1 MKKQQRSEAKAECAS
16 SAKRNTTW
24 KSIDFSK
31 CERKVK
37 KLQIRIAKAQKEK
50 RYNKVKALQHL
61 LVTSFEA
68 KALAV
73 RKVTSNKGKRTAGVD
88 HIKWDTDAKKIEAI
102 RSLTR
107 RGYKAL
113 PLKRVNIPKAN
124 GKTRPLGIPT
134 MKDRA
139 MQALY
144 LMALEPLTENEA
156 DANSYGFR
164 KFRSTADAIDA
175 LHRWLSKSYS
185 PEWILEG
192 DIKGC
197 FDHISHDWLL
207 NHIPMD
213 KTILRKWLKCGAV
226 FNGKLFPTEEGTP
239 QGGIIS
245 PTLANIALDGLQP
258 LLAERFKRLWRNNK
272 TFHYKV
278 NLIRYA
284 DDFIITGR
292 DKELLENEVKPIVI
306 EFLKERGLTLSEE
319 KTTITNIYD
328 GFDFL
333 GFNVRKFGK
342 RLYTSPSKDA
352 QKRFRAKIGDIVK
365 GHKMCKQESLIRML
379 NPVITGWGNY
389 YRYGASTDAF
399 HGCDNHIYNL
409 TKKWA
414 LRRHPKKRKSWVADK
429 YWHEIRGRKWTFA
442 WKYETKSKKVNYLT
456 LKRLS
461 DIHYTPY
468 KQIKGEANPF
478 DPEYDDYFFQ
488 RKEQQ
493 MLESLKGRKSLLY
506 LWNKQNRI
514 CPLCG
519 KEIDCTKAWNVNE
532 ISVGGSIVRQ
542 LVHNNCYKRNKRK
555 C

>member
-1 MKKQQRSEAKAECAS
+1 MHYNDQGADFKYLIVNERDKRFGLSVTTVGFQAIRAGSVYPPRNHPDAYYFTAQKGRVLHEYQLVYITKGRGTFASDTTPSVDISKGQILFLFPGQWHTYAPLQKTGWNEYYIGFEGPIIDNLVKNSFISKENQILDIGINEELASLFARALEVAEADKTAAQQYLSGIVLHIMGAVLAISQNKRYEVDNAAQKIE
-16 SAKRNTTW
+16 SAK
-24 KSIDFSK
+24 
-31 CERKVK
+31 
-37 KLQIRIAKAQKEK
+37 
-50 RYNKVKALQHL
+50 
-61 LVTSFEA
+61 
-68 KALAV
+68 
-73 RKVTSNKGKRTAGVD
+73 
-88 HIKWDTDAKKIEAI
+88 
-102 RSLTR
+102 
-107 RGYKAL
+107 
-113 PLKRVNIPKAN
+113 
-124 GKTRPLGIPT
+124 
-134 MKDRA
+134 
-139 MQALY
+139 
-144 LMALEPLTENEA
+144 
-156 DANSYGFR
+156 
-164 KFRSTADAIDA
+164 
-175 LHRWLSKSYS
+175 
-185 PEWILEG
+185 
-192 DIKGC
+192 
-197 FDHISHDWLL
+197 
-207 NHIPMD
+207 
-213 KTILRKWLKCGAV
+213 
-226 FNGKLFPTEEGTP
+226 
-239 QGGIIS
+239 IIMH
-245 PTLANIALDGLQP
+245 
-258 LLAERFKRLWRNNK
+258 E
-272 TFHYKV
+272 
-278 NLIRYA
+278 
-284 DDFIITGR
+284 
-292 DKELLENEVKPIVI
+292 
-306 EFLKERGLTLSEE
+306 
-319 KTTITNIYD
+319 
-328 GFDFL
+328 
-333 GFNVRKFGK
+333 NVRKFGK

>member
-1 MKKQQRSEAKAECAS
+1 MEIL
-16 SAKRNTTW
+16 T
-24 KSIDFSK
+24 
-31 CERKVK
+31 
-37 KLQIRIAKAQKEK
+37 KLQENSKKHHDEVFTRLYRYLLRPDIYSIA
-50 RYNKVKALQHL
+50 YQHL
-61 LVTSFEA
+61 Y
-68 KALAV
+68 
-73 RKVTSNKGKRTAGVD
+73 SNEGAGTKGVD
-88 HIKWDTDAKKIEAI
+88 EDTADGFSEEYVERIIEALRTETYRPKPVR
-102 RSLTR
+102 RS
-107 RGYKAL
+107 YIQKS
-113 PLKRVNIPKAN
+113 N
-124 GKTRPLGIPT
+124 GKMRPLGLPT
-134 MKDRA
+134 FTDKLVQEVMR
-139 MQALY
+139 MI
-144 LMALEPLTENEA
+144 LEAVYEPVFSNY
-156 DANSYGFR
+156 SHGFR
-164 KFRSTADAIDA
+164 PGRSCHTALAQLKHEFIGA
-175 LHRWLSKSYS
+175 SWFV
-185 PEWILEG
+185 EG

-197 FDHISHDWLL
+197 FDHISHDWLIE
-207 NHIPMD
+207 NIPMD

-245 PTLANIALDGLQP
+245 PTLANMVLDGLQP
-258 LLAERFKRLWRNNK
+258 LLAKRFKRLWRNNK

-342 RLYTSPSKDA
+342 KLYTSPSKDA
-352 QKRFRAKIGDIVK
+352 QKRFRAKISDIVK

-399 HGCDNHIYNL
+399 HGCDYHIYNL

-414 LRRHPKKRKSWVADK
+414 LRRHPKKRKSWVADR

-442 WKYETKSKKVNYLT
+442 WKYETKSMKVNYLT

-468 KQIKGEANPF
+468 KQVKGEANPF
-478 DPEYDDYFFQ
+478 DPEYDDYFSQ

>member
-1 MKKQQRSEAKAECAS
+1 M
-16 SAKRNTTW
+16 N
-24 KSIDFSK
+24 
-31 CERKVK
+31 
-37 KLQIRIAKAQKEK
+37 
-50 RYNKVKALQHL
+50 Y
-61 LVTSFEA
+61 
-68 KALAV
+68 
-73 RKVTSNKGKRTAGVD
+73 GKRQ
-88 HIKWDTDAKKIEAI
+88 
-102 RSLTR
+102 
-107 RGYKAL
+107 
-113 PLKRVNIPKAN
+113 KAN
-124 GKTRPLGIPT
+124 SRRLTNSNAGAISPNLSDGVYPEENGKLRPLNIPT
-134 MKDRA
+134 MTDRA
-139 MQALY
+139 MQTLY
-144 LMALEPLTENEA
+144 KFALEPLAETLA
-156 DANSYGFR
+156 DPNSYGFR
-164 KFRSTADAIDA
+164 IGRSTHDAIGQCFNDLCRA
-175 LHRWLSKSYS
+175 GS
-185 PEWILEG
+185 PQWILEG

-197 FDHISHDWLL
+197 FDHISHDWLIE
-207 NHIPMD
+207 NIPMD

-245 PTLANIALDGLQP
+245 PTLANMALDGLQP
-258 LLAERFKRLWRNNK
+258 LLAERFKRRFINYK

-292 DKELLENEVKPIVI
+292 DKELLENEVKPMVI

-342 RLYTSPSKDA
+342 KLYTSPSKDA
-352 QKRFRAKIGDIVK
+352 QKRFRAKISDIVK

-389 YRYGASTDAF
+389 YRYGASTNAF

-456 LKRLS
+456 LKKVVG
-461 DIHYTPY
+461 YTLY
-468 KQIKGEANPF
+468 SVQASQGGGKPF
-478 DPEYDDYFFQ
+478 RPGI
-488 RKEQQ
+488 R
-493 MLESLKGRKSLLY
+493 
-506 LWNKQNRI
+506 
-514 CPLCG
+514 
-519 KEIDCTKAWNVNE
+519 
-532 ISVGGSIVRQ
+532 
-542 LVHNNCYKRNKRK
+542 
-555 C
+555 

>member
-1 MKKQQRSEAKAECAS
+1 MKQTHFFA
-16 SAKRNTTW
+16 
-24 KSIDFSK
+24 
-31 CERKVK
+31 
-37 KLQIRIAKAQKEK
+37 
-50 RYNKVKALQHL
+50 
-61 LVTSFEA
+61 
-68 KALAV
+68 AV
-73 RKVTSNKGKRTAGVD
+73 VTAGMMCLSTFSVQGYAGTDNSKDVVETVIGDIDQNGVVD
-88 HIKWDTDAKKIEAI
+88 
-102 RSLTR
+102 
-107 RGYKAL
+107 
-113 PLKRVNIPKAN
+113 P
-124 GKTRPLGIPT
+124 
-134 MKDRA
+134 
-139 MQALY
+139 
-144 LMALEPLTENEA
+144 
-156 DANSYGFR
+156 
-164 KFRSTADAIDA
+164 ADAIAILKINANENAYSENQIKVADVNADGAITAEDA
-175 LHRWLSKSYS
+175 TMVLTFYAKTMAGMSPVWNSNAIFTFSDNNMKCKKNDENYTGMIVNADSDVYYYQDGIASK
-185 PEWILEG
+185 G
-192 DIKGC
+192 
-197 FDHISHDWLL
+197 
-207 NHIPMD
+207 
-213 KTILRKWLKCGAV
+213 
-226 FNGKLFPTEEGTP
+226 
-239 QGGIIS
+239 
-245 PTLANIALDGLQP
+245 LAK
-258 LLAERFKRLWRNNK
+258 RFKRLWRNNK

-342 RLYTSPSKDA
+342 KLYTSPSKDA
-352 QKRFRAKIGDIVK
+352 QKRFRAKISDIVK

-399 HGCDNHIYNL
+399 HGCDYHIYNL

-414 LRRHPKKRKSWVADK
+414 LRRHPKKRKSWVADR

-442 WKYETKSKKVNYLT
+442 WKYETKSMKVNYLT

-468 KQIKGEANPF
+468 KQVKGEANPF
-478 DPEYDDYFFQ
+478 DPEYDDYFSQ

>member
-1 MKKQQRSEAKAECAS
+1 MCIWDSPKRKYKAIGEL
-16 SAKRNTTW
+16 K
-24 KSIDFSK
+24 
-31 CERKVK
+31 
-37 KLQIRIAKAQKEK
+37 
-50 RYNKVKALQHL
+50 
-61 LVTSFEA
+61 
-68 KALAV
+68 
-73 RKVTSNKGKRTAGVD
+73 
-88 HIKWDTDAKKIEAI
+88 
-102 RSLTR
+102 R
-107 RGYKAL
+107 RGYNPQ
-113 PLKRVNIPKAN
+113 PLRRVHIKKKN
-124 GKTRPLGIPT
+124 GKLRPLGIPT

-144 LMALEPLTENEA
+144 LMALEPIAETTG
-156 DANSYGFR
+156 DRFSYGFR
-164 KFRSTADAIDA
+164 KKRRTMDAIRQIDTV
-175 LHRWLSKSYS
+175 LNRQHS
-185 PEWILEG
+185 PEWVLEG

-197 FDHISHDWLL
+197 FDHISHDWLIE
-207 NHIPMD
+207 NIPMD

-245 PTLANIALDGLQP
+245 PTLANMALDGLQP

-292 DKELLENEVKPIVI
+292 DKELLKNEVKPLVI
-306 EFLKERGLTLSEE
+306 EFLKQRGLTLSEE
-319 KTTITNIYD
+319 KTTITNIFD

-333 GFNVRKFGK
+333 GFNIRKFNK
-342 RLYTSPSKDA
+342 RLYTSPSKDS
-352 QKRFRAKIGDIVK
+352 QKRFRAKISDIVK
-365 GHKMCKQESLIRML
+365 RHKMCKQESLIRML

-389 YRYGASTDAF
+389 FRYGASTDAF
-399 HGCDNHIYNL
+399 HGCDNHIYTL
-409 TKKWA
+409 TNKWA
-414 LRRHPKKRKSWVADK
+414 LRRHPKKKKSWVAEK
-429 YWHEIRGRKWTFA
+429 YWHKLRGRRWTFA
-442 WKYETKSKKVNYLT
+442 WKYETKDKRVNYLT
-456 LKRLS
+456 LKKLS

-468 KQIKGEANPF
+468 KQVKGEANPF

-506 LWNKQNRI
+506 LWNKQKRI

-519 KEIDCTKAWNVNE
+519 KEIDCSKAWNVNE

>member
-1 MKKQQRSEAKAECAS
+1 MNEIKTSCAPADS
-16 SAKRNTTW
+16 RNLTW
-24 KSIDFSK
+24 DGMNWSK
-31 CERKVK
+31 CETYVR
-37 KLQIRIAKAQKEK
+37 KLQARIVKAQKEG
-50 RYNKVKALQHL
+50 RHNKVKTLQWMLTH
-61 LVTSFEA
+61 SFYA

-73 RKVTSNKGKRTAGVD
+73 KRVTSNKGKNTSGVD
-88 HIKWDTDAKKIEAI
+88 KQLWDSPKRKYKAI
-102 RSLTR
+102 GELRR
-107 RGYKAL
+107 RGYHPQ
-113 PLKRVNIPKAN
+113 PLRRVHIKKKN
-124 GKTRPLGIPT
+124 GKLRPLGIPT

-144 LMALEPLTENEA
+144 LMALEPIAETTG
-156 DANSYGFR
+156 DRFSYGFR
-164 KFRSTADAIDA
+164 KKRRTMDAIRQIDSV
-175 LHRWLSKSYS
+175 LNRQHS

-197 FDHISHDWLL
+197 FDHISHDWLIE
-207 NHIPMD
+207 NIPMD

-245 PTLANIALDGLQP
+245 PTLANMALDGLQP
-258 LLAERFKRLWRNNK
+258 LLAERFKRRFINYK

-292 DKELLENEVKPIVI
+292 DKELLENEVKPMVI

-352 QKRFRAKIGDIVK
+352 QKRFRAKISDIVK

-389 YRYGASTDAF
+389 YRYGASTNAF

-468 KQIKGEANPF
+468 KQVKGEANPF

-506 LWNKQNRI
+506 LWNKQKRT

-542 LVHNNCYKRNKRK
+542 LVHNNCYKRNKRN

>member
-1 MKKQQRSEAKAECAS
+1 M
-16 SAKRNTTW
+16 
-24 KSIDFSK
+24 
-31 CERKVK
+31 
-37 KLQIRIAKAQKEK
+37 
-50 RYNKVKALQHL
+50 
-61 LVTSFEA
+61 
-68 KALAV
+68 
-73 RKVTSNKGKRTAGVD
+73 
-88 HIKWDTDAKKIEAI
+88 
-102 RSLTR
+102 
-107 RGYKAL
+107 
-113 PLKRVNIPKAN
+113 
-124 GKTRPLGIPT
+124 
-134 MKDRA
+134 
-139 MQALY
+139 
-144 LMALEPLTENEA
+144 
-156 DANSYGFR
+156 
-164 KFRSTADAIDA
+164 
-175 LHRWLSKSYS
+175 
-185 PEWILEG
+185 
-192 DIKGC
+192 
-197 FDHISHDWLL
+197 
-207 NHIPMD
+207 
-213 KTILRKWLKCGAV
+213 
-226 FNGKLFPTEEGTP
+226 
-239 QGGIIS
+239 
-245 PTLANIALDGLQP
+245 
-258 LLAERFKRLWRNNK
+258 
-272 TFHYKV
+272 
-278 NLIRYA
+278 
-284 DDFIITGR
+284 
-292 DKELLENEVKPIVI
+292 VI

-352 QKRFRAKIGDIVK
+352 QKRFRAKISDIVK

-389 YRYGASTDAF
+389 YRYGASTNAF

-468 KQIKGEANPF
+468 KQVKGEANPF

-506 LWNKQNRI
+506 LWNKQKRT

-519 KEIDCTKAWNVNE
+519 KEINCTKAWNVNE

-542 LVHNNCYKRNKRK
+542 LVHNNCYKRNKRN

>member
-1 MKKQQRSEAKAECAS
+1 MKKRQLDEAQAKCAS
-16 SAKRNTTW
+16 SAALTAWQTINW
-24 KSIDFSK
+24 VS
-31 CERKVK
+31 CEKEVRKLQVRIVEALKANRIGKVK
-37 KLQIRIAKAQKEK
+37 SLQRI
-50 RYNKVKALQHL
+50 LIS
-61 LVTSFEA
+61 SFSA

-73 RKVTSNKGKRTAGVD
+73 RRVTSNSGGSTAGVD
-88 HIKWDTDAKKIEAI
+88 KETWLTPIRRYKAI
-102 RSLTR
+102 SSLTT
-107 RGYKAL
+107 RGYKPK
-113 PLKRVNIPKAN
+113 PLRRVFIPKKN
-124 GKTRPLGIPT
+124 GKMRPLGIPT
-134 MKDRA
+134 IKDRA
-139 MQALY
+139 MQALF
-144 LMALEPLTENEA
+144 LMALEPIAETLA
-156 DANSYGFR
+156 DGNSYGFR
-164 KFRSTADAIDA
+164 KYRSCADATDQIYKC
-175 LHRWLSKSYS
+175 LHKKTSAQWV
-185 PEWILEG
+185 LEG